1 MVPIPGCLGEQKA
14 KENNERWKKEAFP
27 KALKAFF
34 FQGTIHFCIVIVLF
48 GVSLFIFWSLT
59 KVANHLIAKFLF

>member
-1 MVPIPGCLGEQKA
+1 MVPIPGCLGEQKV

-34 FQGTIHFCIVIVLF
+34 FSKELYIFALSLCCLVSVYLF
-48 GVSLFIFWSLT
+48 FGL
-59 KVANHLIAKFLF
+59 